1 MKNSIKVAI
10 FKWRELFGQP
20 AYVAGTLLFPS
31 LFFLFFALP
40 NADGEDASNLLM
52 GSFAAY
58 AFLGVI
64 FFQFGVDIAN
74 EKENPWFRFQ
84 STLPLKTIH
93 IFWGRV
99 IATSLFALLA
109 ELVLI
114 FTVFLTTEASIS
126 ILNLVLL
133 SLSLVVAS
141 IPFAFLARIIGLCF
155 SARAALPITNII
167 YLSLA
172 FLGGMW
178 IPPMALPKSIQK
190 ISELTPTRDFVE
202 IAWHFT
208 TASKFEWKYV
218 YSLGAWF
225 VGFFILSSLVAKVL
239 QGKSRL

>member
-1 MKNSIKVAI
+1 MKNSFKVAL

-40 NADGEDASNLLM
+40 NADGEDAANLLM

-84 STLPLKTIH
+84 STLPLKSIH

-109 ELVLI
+109 ELVL
-114 FTVFLTTEASIS
+114 VLT
-126 ILNLVLL
+126 VLL
-133 SLSLVVAS
+133 STEAKISIIKLGLLSVSLIIAS

-178 IPPMALPKSIQK
+178 IPPMALPKSVQK

-208 TASKFEWKYV
+208 TASSFNLKHL
-218 YSLGAWF
+218 YSLSSWF
-225 VGFFILSSLVAKVL
+225 VGLFILSSLIARYL